1 MSLAQTIV
9 SVLIMMI
16 GFVDTQPQPGG
27 ELVPGMLFVTL
38 LCFGG
43 FPIFGWMCNI
53 ISMKFYPLTKEE
65 NG

>member
-1 MSLAQTIV
+1 
-9 SVLIMMI
+9 MMI

-43 FPIFGWMCNI
+43 FQYLDGCV
-53 ISMKFYPLTKEE
+53 ISFL
-65 NG
+65 